1 MSQII
6 SILGQKGGVGK
17 STLARILAR
26 AFTVNDWE
34 VLLADMN
41 IEQATCLTWNQRRMK
56 NEIEPQLIVEA
67 FAVLSQAQKRTPS
80 FDLTIF
86 DGKPAASAETRSI
99 AAVSDLVLIP
109 TKTGLDD
116 LTPQLGLALELVDDP
131 KANIDPARIAFV
143 LSRVSTE
150 SAADRAREY
159 LAKARY
165 PFTIIDGYVQ
175 EKQSYENALNQG
187 MTLSETEY
195 DSLNEKINAVVQSIF
210 NTFQNVQSLT
220 ESAS

>member
-6 SILGQKGGVGK
+6 SVLGQKGGVGK

-26 AFTVNDWE
+26 EFTANEWS

-67 FAVLSQAQKRTPS
+67 FSVLSQAQKRLDS
-80 FDLTIF
+80 FDMVIF
-86 DGKPAASAETRSI
+86 DGKPAASAETRAI
-99 AAVSDLVLIP
+99 AGISDLVLIP

-131 KANIDPARIAFV
+131 KANIDPANIAFV

-150 SAADRAREY
+150 SAAARAREY

-165 PFTIIDGYVQ
+165 PFTIIEGFVQ
-175 EKQSYENALNQG
+175 EKQSYENALNLG
-187 MTLSETEY
+187 MTLSETDY
-195 DSLNEKINAVVQSIF
+195 DRLNERINQVVQSIF
-210 NTFQNVQSLT
+210 DKFQQVQSL
-220 ESAS
+220 EKVS